1 MRNRRKFIRSAS
13 LIAASA
19 GAMGYQA
26 SHASA
31 SIRSVGSTTSKSGLQ
46 HTVFFWMKDSVSN
59 SDKKNF
65 EKGLKKFFG
74 AVKEID
80 RAEIGI
86 PASTPDRDVVDKS
99 FDYSIFVS
107 FKSMEDHDVYQA
119 HEAHKVFIDD
129 FSPLWAKVVVYDS
142 AIQ

>member
-13 LIAASA
+13 LLAASA
-19 GAMGYQA
+19 GAMGYQVSYA
-26 SHASA
+26 STSV
-31 SIRSVGSTTSKSGLQ
+31 RSVKAPTGKSALQ

-65 EKGLKKFFG
+65 EKGLKKFLD
-74 AVKEID
+74 AVREID

-107 FKSMEDHDVYQA
+107 FKSMEDHDIYQA

-142 AIQ
+142 EIQ